1 MEFHTDSA
9 KEHFYEIIL
18 GKHCILDLS
27 WICTVCIGFLNTQK
41 CSSKDTCV
49 FSVCV
54 WVCVFL
60 YNLILEIFVLEH
72 QFIMID
78 LNIQEN

>member
-18 GKHCILDLS
+18 RKHCILDLS
-27 WICTVCIGFLNTQK
+27 WCIGFLNTPK
-41 CSSKDTCV
+41 CSSKDTYV

-72 QFIMID
+72 QFIVID